1 MIDEREIKCC
11 CKNPNCRKS
20 GISFCTTENNKPLMR
35 FHFLETEK
43 IGEKE
48 FTHFKTRSMHLN
60 KHNIKQLINS
70 LSELL

>member
-1 MIDEREIKCC
+1 
-11 CKNPNCRKS
+11 
-20 GISFCTTENNKPLMR
+20 MR